1 MVNFDD
7 FRPMLLT
14 ERHIDFEEPGWL
26 WEIQFDG
33 YRLMALCGD
42 GPIKLRTRSG
52 ADATAWFPEVAMGLS
67 KFRGGPCILDG
78 EICVLDQLGRSDF
91 AAIHERVQRRRVY
104 AGAPPVTYCVFDL
117 LAVRGVDL
125 SQRPL
130 IRRKLALSKFL
141 AAPPPSTLLVS
152 YIKGRAEQVFHE
164 AVIPL
169 RLEGLVAKWA
179 DSVYQ
184 SGIRSNDWVKVKR
197 KACARPCR

>member
-1 MVNFDD
+1 MAVGDTVRRLPPYGAVRG
-7 FRPMLLT
+7 RPHQASYPKRGRRNRLVSRG
-14 ERHIDFEEPGWL
+14 RH
-26 WEIQFDG
+26 
-33 YRLMALCGD
+33 
-42 GPIKLRTRSG
+42 G
-52 ADATAWFPEVAMGLS
+52 AFQVSRWPVL
-67 KFRGGPCILDG
+67 LDG

-179 DSVYQ
+179 ESVYQ

-197 KACARPCR
+197 KGVRPRRPDEVFNL